1 MVNELFKRTINF
13 PEPVFLEETVSTNLY
28 LQALC
33 DRIRQ
38 EDLTCVY
45 TSFQSAGRGQRGNSW
60 ESEKGKKPPV
70 QLRRLSQPP
79 GSGTPVPAFTDNRAG
94 SKGNAVAVCR
104 QYPHQ
109 VAQRHLLERQEALRD
124 TDRKRP
130 DRHTHKPFHIGN
142 GGESESGKIRKQRPQ
157 SGIAETNHRTHVLP
171 EGYAP
176 PDS

>member
-60 ESEKGKKPPV
+60 ESEKGKN
-70 QLRRLSQPP
+70 LLFR
-79 GSGTPVPAFTDNRAG
+79 
-94 SKGNAVAVCR
+94 NAVAVCR

-130 DRHTHKPFHIGN
+130 DRHTHKPFHIGD